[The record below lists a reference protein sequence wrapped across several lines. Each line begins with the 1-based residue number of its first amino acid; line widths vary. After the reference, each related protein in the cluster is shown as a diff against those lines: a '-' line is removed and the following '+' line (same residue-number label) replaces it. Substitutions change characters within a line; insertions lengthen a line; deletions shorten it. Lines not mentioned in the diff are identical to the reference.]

1 MNNNKFEQEVDYFTQ
16 LVFNNIQS
24 AITRRNKKK
33 AIFNNLKV
41 KSNGEK
47 IIVFN
52 KKKNYSYTLCRKH
65 IHDFNFKEHLTK
77 YIALTYIDKLTKYLN
92 NKITFEEL
100 ADIKK
105 ETPPV
110 IKRLLVQKN
119 NISEQLRLLRKHRNI
134 AEVQEY
140 IDNLYHRK
148 YATEY
153 LKYLIDKYY
162 YNMKGL
168 TRPEKNCLER
178 MFKLLLR

>member
-1 MNNNKFEQEVDYFTQ
+1 MNNNKFEQEVNYFTE

-41 KSNGEK
+41 KSNGNK

-52 KKKNYSYTLCRKH
+52 KGKNYSYTLYTKQIKDFKFKH
-65 IHDFNFKEHLTK
+65 HLTK
-77 YIALTYIDKLTKYLN
+77 YIALTYIDKLTKYLD

-100 ADIKK
+100 ADVKK
-105 ETPPV
+105 EAPPV
-110 IKRLLVQKN
+110 VKSLLVQKN

-140 IDNLYHRK
+140 IDNLYNRK

-153 LKYLIDKYY
+153 LKYLIDRYY
-162 YNMKGL
+162 YNIKGL